1 MWCRQTFYAVNE
13 TKHLQS
19 DSSFQTVNA
28 KIECQQPI
36 IDLYRFVGRIVVTR
50 DDGESETQS
59 LNAQNVLLR
68 GSRLKNTPYVYGA
81 TTT

>member
-1 MWCRQTFYAVNE
+1 MNE

-19 DSSFQTVNA
+19 DSSLQTIDA

-36 IDLYRFVGRIVVTR
+36 IDLYRFIGRIHVKL
-50 DDGESETQS
+50 DDGETVTQS

-68 GSRLKNTPYVYGA
+68 GSRLKNTPYVYG
-81 TTT
+81 TTLLHVIFYYLGS